1 MGIGIKQR
9 QEKENGAW
17 REGELAMIET

>member
-9 QEKENGAW
+9 QEKENGGW
-17 REGELAMIET
+17 REGELAMTET